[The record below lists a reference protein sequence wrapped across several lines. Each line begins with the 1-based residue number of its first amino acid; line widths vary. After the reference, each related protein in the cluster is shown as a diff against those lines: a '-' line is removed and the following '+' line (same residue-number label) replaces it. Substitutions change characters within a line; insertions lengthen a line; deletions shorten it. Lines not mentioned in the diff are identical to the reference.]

1 MKISTLVL
9 TTALAVPV
17 LGVMP
22 ACNTFGGKAAPTAQP
37 TLMSAQTLESQLD
50 RTDAAVVSSLA
61 ALERLRNDEIDK
73 SAAYEQYTTQVAAM
87 KGDQQAFNSS
97 ARTLKDES
105 MAYQQSWREDSMKIQ
120 DSDLRRTAMDR
131 QMQME
136 DSLSGI
142 TTQHQDTSRKLDAY
156 VTELTGIQAYLKN
169 DMTPA
174 GIEAVSSQ
182 FDDAKSKGEEV
193 RSSLDEMEQQL
204 LEVTNLL
211 DDETQKANML
221 R

>member
-1 MKISTLVL
+1 
-9 TTALAVPV
+9 
-17 LGVMP
+17 
-22 ACNTFGGKAAPTAQP
+22 
-37 TLMSAQTLESQLD
+37 
-50 RTDAAVVSSLA
+50 
-61 ALERLRNDEIDK
+61 
-73 SAAYEQYTTQVAAM
+73 
-87 KGDQQAFNSS
+87 
-97 ARTLKDES
+97 

-136 DSLSGI
+136 DSLGKVTS
-142 TTQHQDTSRKLDAY
+142 QHQDTSQKLSAY
-156 VTELTGIQAYLKN
+156 VTELTGIQTYLKN

-182 FDDAKSKGEEV
+182 FDDAKSKGEAV

-211 DDETQKANML
+211 DDEAKKANML